1 MKTTLQRPSVIKYA
15 PQSSAI
21 NKKQTND
28 VHWRK
33 NMMKIYSDT
42 ITGVKNI
49 SGIEQCGIA
58 ERLVTKLKENG
69 VIPPEQDVMFKKNYF
84 YLPLYNE
91 VSVRQVIDKNSS
103 RILSGK
109 EPYPIVLAD
118 PKLFCNTALAA
129 LAKNKSKDMDSES
142 NEKRF
147 QKLGGC
153 LTKELIKINY
163 NKNPD
168 KFRSLGRYLALK
180 KTQYIRLDEVNPSS
194 LGKLYIA
201 GYGKPE
207 GEISKLGKYTL
218 ENFNLSTAN
227 LVTKDLLPLLTAAGL
242 PVDIRMLQM
251 ESAESA
257 DSEKP
262 LAQYMS
268 NALSDAGV
276 PARVFGYRGTSVL
289 NELHHIHSTR
299 AVKNPIDNNF
309 IKYDLYRASDVRQE
323 FLPQKKSKKM

>member
-1 MKTTLQRPSVIKYA
+1 MKTMLQRPSVIKYA
-15 PQSSAI
+15 PKLSEI

-28 VHWRK
+28 IHWRK
-33 NMMKIYSDT
+33 NLVKIYSGN

-49 SGIEQCGIA
+49 SDVEQSYVAGK
-58 ERLVTKLKENG
+58 LVSKLKDNAS
-69 VIPPEQDVMFKKNYF
+69 IPPKQNLMPKSNYF

-91 VSVRQVIDKNSS
+91 VSVRQVIDKNST

-109 EPYPIVLAD
+109 EPYPIFLAD
-118 PKLFCNTALAA
+118 PKLFCDTALAA
-129 LAKNKSKDMDSES
+129 MAKNKSIDTDSES

-147 QKLGGC
+147 QKLGCC

-168 KFRSLGRYLALK
+168 EFRTLGRYLALK
-180 KTQYIRLDEVNPSS
+180 TTKYISLNEVNPSS
-194 LGKLYIA
+194 LGKIYIA
-201 GYGKPE
+201 GYGKPG
-207 GEISKLGKYTL
+207 GELLNLGKNTL
-218 ENFNLSTAN
+218 ENFSLATAN
-227 LVTKDLLPLLTAAGL
+227 LVTKDLLPLLTAVDG

-251 ESAESA
+251 ESAEPA
-257 DSEKP
+257 GDEKP

-276 PARVFGYRGTSVL
+276 PARVFGYRGTSAL

-299 AVKNPIDNNF
+299 AVKKTIDNKF
-309 IKYDLYRASDVRQE
+309 VKYDIYRASDVRQE
-323 FLPQKKSKKM
+323 FLPQKKSNKM